1 MKHRKKL
8 ISIVAI
14 LLAIM
19 MIAPLLLGALS
30 MTASA
35 VTSDQLKKEL
45 DALKSEA
52 AEIEAKADDLQSQ
65 IDQNTSKTQ
74 TTVEQKSTIDQQ
86 MEITRLEMEN
96 TNSQIQQ
103 YNLLIAEK
111 QKELEAAEEAE
122 TQMNEQFKE
131 RIRAME
137 ENGTVSYWSILFNA
151 SDFSDLLDRIDM
163 INEIA
168 ESDQDMLKEMAAATE
183 AVAQA
188 RADLETE
195 KADLETVKQ
204 TLAEQQEKLDEQ
216 RAQADSLLIQLAAES
231 DELGLLYAQ
240 YKDQSGELDAEIAA
254 KLEQYE
260 SVLAEEEAARKAAAS
275 STTGSS
281 ASSGGSSGF
290 LYPLPSRVAVTC
302 PYGYRYHPIYGYYA
316 MHYGADLGASAGT
329 PIYASKSG
337 TVTTATYS
345 NANGYYVSINHGDGS
360 SSIYAHMTNYIVSAG
375 QSVSQGEVIGYVGST
390 GWATGAHLHFE
401 ILIDGANVNPMSYV

>member
-1 MKHRKKL
+1 MKHRRTL
-8 ISIVAI
+8 ISVIAI
-14 LLAIM
+14 ILAVM
-19 MIAPLLLGALS
+19 MIAPLLLGAFS

-45 DALKSEA
+45 DALKEEA

-74 TTVEQKSTIDQQ
+74 TTVEQKATIDQQ

-111 QKELEAAEEAE
+111 QKELEAAEDAEA
-122 TQMNEQFKE
+122 QMNEQFKE

-137 ENGTVSYWSILFNA
+137 ENGTVSYWSVLFNA
-151 SDFSDLLDRIDM
+151 SSFSDLLDRIDM

-168 ESDQDMLKEMAAATE
+168 ESDQDMLEEMAAATE

-204 TLAEQQEKLDEQ
+204 TLADQQEKLDQQ
-216 RAQADSLLIQLAAES
+216 RAEADELLIQLAAES
-231 DELGLLYAQ
+231 EDLELLYAQ
-240 YKDQSGELDAEIAA
+240 YQAEGGELDERIAD

-260 SVLAEEEAARKAAAS
+260 QILAEEP
-275 STTGSS
+275 
-281 ASSGGSSGF
+281 GG
-290 LYPLPSRVAVTC
+290 P
-302 PYGYRYHPIYGYYA
+302 
-316 MHYGADLGASAGT
+316 
-329 PIYASKSG
+329 
-337 TVTTATYS
+337 
-345 NANGYYVSINHGDGS
+345 
-360 SSIYAHMTNYIVSAG
+360 
-375 QSVSQGEVIGYVGST
+375 
-390 GWATGAHLHFE
+390 
-401 ILIDGANVNPMSYV
+401 